1 MNFINFDAID
11 FDERNKINEEI
22 ANLNAQKAE
31 QISLLSSFLAAN
43 KDVFHSAYMFDFN
56 SISDVSQLNGEFDY
70 WIRSLRD
77 ARRNAERTNNLNR
90 VLNNFYVKLADIYNK
105 INEANKN
112 YAKYESE
119 HKNNLNDEDL
129 KPSVE
134 YINSITEIGNRIGEK
149 RNKIAIIINYMKNI
163 DTEEFM
169 KNDHRMMVES
179 LSNQINSD
187 LSEICKLLASKNFDI
202 DSYRI
207 FRSNI
212 SRNVANMGDSS
223 LSFSNESYDILYH
236 EYDAL
241 SEMLRTVRKPMT
253 VVPQPVEIR
262 EEPTFIPSEETPIEL
277 PPADNNPI
285 DSASEN
291 ETENFEEL
299 NPSNDDNIPV
309 EGDDLSDDS
318 LNDDSLNDDSLNN
331 DSLND
336 ESLDDS
342 SLDDDLDDAVER
354 EPVKNSPLSQFR
366 DKFKHAV
373 KGISKASGKLKG
385 KIDAKVFRK
394 AALRWTGVVGVL
406 AVAAVIN
413 PALLLGGAA
422 VGAGFYEYNVIK
434 KMK

>member
-1 MNFINFDAID
+1 MNFINFNAID
-11 FDERNKINEEI
+11 FDERNKFNEEI
-22 ANLNAQKAE
+22 ANLNMQKAE

-56 SISDVSQLNGEFDY
+56 SISDVSQLNGEFEY

-77 ARRNAERTNNLNR
+77 ARRNAERTSNLNR
-90 VLNNFYVKLADIYNK
+90 ILNNFYVKLADIYNK
-105 INEANKN
+105 INEANRN

-129 KPSVE
+129 RPSVE

-149 RNKIAIIINYMKNI
+149 RNNIAIIINYMKNI
-163 DTEEFM
+163 DTEDFM
-169 KNDHRMMVES
+169 KNDHRKMAEN
-179 LSNQINSD
+179 LQNEINLD
-187 LSEICKLLASKNFDI
+187 MAEICKLLSSRNFDI

-212 SRNVANMGDSS
+212 SRNVANMGGTS
-223 LSFSNESYDILYH
+223 LSFSNETYDVLYH

-241 SEMLRTVRKPMT
+241 SEMLRSGRKPMDE
-253 VVPQPVEIR
+253 VPQPVEIH
-262 EEPTFIPSEETPIEL
+262 EEPTPIPSEEPPIEL
-277 PPADNNPI
+277 PPVDNNPM
-285 DSASEN
+285 DNNPEN
-291 ETENFEEL
+291 EVPENLEEL
-299 NPSNDDNIPV
+299 NPSNDDIPV
-309 EGDDLSDDS
+309 EGDDLGDDPLDEVP
-318 LNDDSLNDDSLNN
+318 LND

-342 SLDDDLDDAVER
+342 SLDDDLDDEAER

-366 DKFKHAV
+366 DKFKRSV
-373 KGISKASGKLKG
+373 KGISKANGKLKG

-422 VGAGFYEYNVIK
+422 VGAGLYEYNVAK

>member
-1 MNFINFDAID
+1 MNFFNYG
-11 FDERNKINEEI
+11 EEI
-22 ANLNAQKAE
+22 THEQNKFKEKLDDLNMEKTE
-31 QISLLSSFLAAN
+31 QLDLLSSFLFAN
-43 KDVFHSAYMFDFN
+43 KDIFHRAYMFDFN
-56 SISDVSQLNGEFDY
+56 SISDVSQLNGEFNY

-77 ARRNAERTNNLNR
+77 ARRNAERTSNLTN

-105 INEANKN
+105 INEANRN

-129 KPSVE
+129 RPSVE
-134 YINSITEIGNRIGEK
+134 YINSITEVGNRIGEK
-149 RNKIAIIINYMKNI
+149 RNKIAVIINNYLKN

-169 KNDHRMMVES
+169 KNGHRMMVEN
-179 LSNQINSD
+179 LQNEINLD
-187 LSEICKLLASKNFDI
+187 MAEICKLLSSRNFDI

-212 SRNVANMGDSS
+212 SRNVANMGGTS
-223 LSFSNESYDILYH
+223 LSFSNETYDVLYH

-241 SEMLRTVRKPMT
+241 SEMLRSGRKPMDE
-253 VVPQPVEIR
+253 VPQPVEIH
-262 EEPTFIPSEETPIEL
+262 EEPTPIPSEEPPIEL
-277 PPADNNPI
+277 PPVDNNPM
-285 DSASEN
+285 DSNPEN
-291 ETENFEEL
+291 EVPENFEEL
-299 NPSNDDNIPV
+299 NPSNDDIPV
-309 EGDDLSDDS
+309 EGDDLGDDPLDEKP
-318 LNDDSLNDDSLNN
+318 LND

-342 SLDDDLDDAVER
+342 SLDDDLDDEAER

-366 DKFKHAV
+366 DKFKRSV

-413 PALLLGGAA
+413 PALLFGGAA
-422 VGAGFYEYNVIK
+422 VGAGLYEYNVAK

>member
-1 MNFINFDAID
+1 MNFINFNAID
-11 FDERNKINEEI
+11 FDERNKFNEEI
-22 ANLNAQKAE
+22 ANLNMQKAE

-56 SISDVSQLNGEFDY
+56 SISDVSQLNGEFEY

-77 ARRNAERTNNLNR
+77 ARRNAERTSNLNR
-90 VLNNFYVKLADIYNK
+90 ILNNFYVKLADIYNK
-105 INEANKN
+105 INEANRN

-129 KPSVE
+129 RPSVE

-149 RNKIAIIINYMKNI
+149 RNKIAVIINYMKNI
-163 DTEEFM
+163 DTEDFM
-169 KNDHRMMVES
+169 KNDHRKMVEN
-179 LSNQINSD
+179 LQNEINLD
-187 LSEICKLLASKNFDI
+187 MAEICKLLSSRNFDI

-212 SRNVANMGDSS
+212 SRNVANMGGTS
-223 LSFSNESYDILYH
+223 LSFSNETYDVLYH

-241 SEMLRTVRKPMT
+241 SEMLRSGRKPMDE
-253 VVPQPVEIR
+253 VPQPVEIH
-262 EEPTFIPSEETPIEL
+262 EEPTPIPSEEPPIEL
-277 PPADNNPI
+277 PPVDNNPI
-285 DSASEN
+285 DSNPEN
-291 ETENFEEL
+291 EVPESFEGP
-299 NPSNDDNIPV
+299 NSSNDDIPV
-309 EGDDLSDDS
+309 EGDDLGDDPLDEVP
-318 LNDDSLNDDSLNN
+318 LND

-342 SLDDDLDDAVER
+342 PLDDDLDDEVER

-366 DKFKHAV
+366 DKFKRSV
-373 KGISKASGKLKG
+373 KGISKANGKLKG

-422 VGAGFYEYNVIK
+422 VGAGLYEYNVAK

>member
-1 MNFINFDAID
+1 MNFINFNAID
-11 FDERNKINEEI
+11 FDERNKFNEEI
-22 ANLNAQKAE
+22 ANLNMQKAE

-56 SISDVSQLNGEFDY
+56 SISDVSQLNGEFEY

-77 ARRNAERTNNLNR
+77 ARRNAERTSNLNR
-90 VLNNFYVKLADIYNK
+90 ILNNFYVKLADIYNK
-105 INEANKN
+105 INEANRN

-129 KPSVE
+129 RPSVE

-149 RNKIAIIINYMKNI
+149 RNNIAIIINYMKNI
-163 DTEEFM
+163 DTEDFM
-169 KNDHRMMVES
+169 KNDHRKMVEN
-179 LSNQINSD
+179 LQNEINLD
-187 LSEICKLLASKNFDI
+187 MAEICKLLSSRNFDI

-212 SRNVANMGDSS
+212 SRNVANMGGTS
-223 LSFSNESYDILYH
+223 LSFSNETYDVLYH
-236 EYDAL
+236 EYDVL
-241 SEMLRTVRKPMT
+241 SEMLRSGRKPMDE
-253 VVPQPVEIR
+253 VPQPVEIH
-262 EEPTFIPSEETPIEL
+262 EEPTPIPSEEPPIEL
-277 PPADNNPI
+277 PPVDNNPI
-285 DSASEN
+285 DNNPEN
-291 ETENFEEL
+291 EVPESFEDP
-299 NPSNDDNIPV
+299 NSNNDDIPV
-309 EGDDLSDDS
+309 EGDDLGDDPLDEVP
-318 LNDDSLNDDSLNN
+318 LND

-342 SLDDDLDDAVER
+342 SLDDDLDDEVER

-366 DKFKHAV
+366 DKFKRSV
-373 KGISKASGKLKG
+373 KGISKANGKLKG

-422 VGAGFYEYNVIK
+422 VGAGLYEYNVAK

>member
-1 MNFINFDAID
+1 MNFINFNAID
-11 FDERNKINEEI
+11 FDERNKFNEEI
-22 ANLNAQKAE
+22 ANLNMQKAE

-77 ARRNAERTNNLNR
+77 ARRNAERTSNLNR
-90 VLNNFYVKLADIYNK
+90 ILNNFYVKLADIYNK
-105 INEANKN
+105 INEANRN

-129 KPSVE
+129 RPSVE

-149 RNKIAIIINYMKNI
+149 RNNIAIIINYMKNI
-163 DTEEFM
+163 DTEDFM
-169 KNDHRMMVES
+169 KNDHRKMVEN
-179 LSNQINSD
+179 LQNEINLD
-187 LSEICKLLASKNFDI
+187 MAEICKLLSSRNFDI

-212 SRNVANMGDSS
+212 SRNVANMGGTS
-223 LSFSNESYDILYH
+223 LSFSNETYDVLYH

-241 SEMLRTVRKPMT
+241 SEMLRSGRKPMDE
-253 VVPQPVEIR
+253 VPQPVEIH
-262 EEPTFIPSEETPIEL
+262 EEPTPIPSEEPPIEL
-277 PPADNNPI
+277 PPVDNNPM
-285 DSASEN
+285 DNNPEN
-291 ETENFEEL
+291 EVPENLEEL
-299 NPSNDDNIPV
+299 NPSNDDIPV
-309 EGDDLSDDS
+309 EGDDLGDD
-318 LNDDSLNDDSLNN
+318 
-331 DSLND
+331 
-336 ESLDDS
+336 SLDDS
-342 SLDDDLDDAVER
+342 SLDDDLDDEAER

-366 DKFKHAV
+366 DKFKRSV
-373 KGISKASGKLKG
+373 KGISKANGKLKG

-422 VGAGFYEYNVIK
+422 VGAGLYEYNVAK

>member
-1 MNFINFDAID
+1 MNFINFNAID

-77 ARRNAERTNNLNR
+77 ARRNAERTSNLNR
-90 VLNNFYVKLADIYNK
+90 ILNNFYVKLADIYNK
-105 INEANKN
+105 INEANRN

-129 KPSVE
+129 RPSVE

-149 RNKIAIIINYMKNI
+149 RNNIAIIINYMKNI
-163 DTEEFM
+163 DTEDFM
-169 KNDHRMMVES
+169 KNDHRKMVEN
-179 LSNQINSD
+179 LQNEINLD
-187 LSEICKLLASKNFDI
+187 MAEICKLLSSRNFDI

-277 PPADNNPI
+277 PPVDNNPI
-285 DSASEN
+285 DSAPEN

-318 LNDDSLNDDSLNN
+318 LNDDSLNNDSLNN
-331 DSLND
+331 

>member
-1 MNFINFDAID
+1 MNFINFNAID
-11 FDERNKINEEI
+11 FDERNKFNEEI
-22 ANLNAQKAE
+22 ANLNMQKAE

-77 ARRNAERTNNLNR
+77 ARRNAERTSNLNR
-90 VLNNFYVKLADIYNK
+90 ILNNFYVKLADIYNK
-105 INEANKN
+105 INEANRN

-129 KPSVE
+129 RPSVE

-149 RNKIAIIINYMKNI
+149 RNNIAIIINYMKNI
-163 DTEEFM
+163 DTEDFM
-169 KNDHRMMVES
+169 KNDHRKMVENLQNEIS
-179 LSNQINSD
+179 LD
-187 LSEICKLLASKNFDI
+187 MAEICKLLSSRNFDI

-212 SRNVANMGDSS
+212 SRNVANMNGTS
-223 LSFSNESYDILYH
+223 LSFCNETYDVLYH

-241 SEMLRTVRKPMT
+241 SEMLRSGRKPMDE
-253 VVPQPVEIR
+253 VPQPVEIH
-262 EEPTFIPSEETPIEL
+262 EEPTPIPSEETPIEL
-277 PPADNNPI
+277 PPVDNNPM
-285 DSASEN
+285 DSNPEN
-291 ETENFEEL
+291 EVPENFEEL
-299 NPSNDDNIPV
+299 NPSNDDIPV
-309 EGDDLSDDS
+309 EGDDLGDDPLDEVP
-318 LNDDSLNDDSLNN
+318 LND

-342 SLDDDLDDAVER
+342 SLDDDLDDEVER

-366 DKFKHAV
+366 DKFKRSV
-373 KGISKASGKLKG
+373 KGISKANGKLKG

-422 VGAGFYEYNVIK
+422 VGAGLYEYNVAK

>member
-1 MNFINFDAID
+1 MNFINFNAID
-11 FDERNKINEEI
+11 FDERNKFNEEI
-22 ANLNAQKAE
+22 ANLNMQKAE

-77 ARRNAERTNNLNR
+77 ARRNAERTSNLNR
-90 VLNNFYVKLADIYNK
+90 ILNNFYVKLADIYNK
-105 INEANKN
+105 INEANRN

-129 KPSVE
+129 RPSVE

-149 RNKIAIIINYMKNI
+149 RNNIAIIINYMKNI
-163 DTEEFM
+163 DTEDFM
-169 KNDHRMMVES
+169 KNDHRKMVEN
-179 LSNQINSD
+179 LQNEINLD
-187 LSEICKLLASKNFDI
+187 MAEICKLLASKNLDV
-202 DSYRI
+202 DNYRI

-212 SRNVANMGDSS
+212 SRNVANMNGTS
-223 LSFSNESYDILYH
+223 LSLTNASYDVLYH
-236 EYDAL
+236 EYGAL
-241 SEMLRTVRKPMT
+241 SDMLRGFKKPMDT
-253 VVPQPVEIR
+253 PKPEESH
-262 EEPTFIPSEETPIEL
+262 EEPTPIPSEETPIEL
-277 PPADNNPI
+277 PPVNNNPI
-285 DSASEN
+285 DSNPEN
-291 ETENFEEL
+291 EVPENFEEL
-299 NPSNDDNIPV
+299 NPSNDDIPV
-309 EGDDLSDDS
+309 EGDDLGDDPLDEVP
-318 LNDDSLNDDSLNN
+318 LND

-342 SLDDDLDDAVER
+342 SLDDDLDDEVER

-366 DKFKHAV
+366 DKFKRSV

-422 VGAGFYEYNVIK
+422 VGAGLYEYNVAK

>member
-1 MNFINFDAID
+1 MNFINFNAID
-11 FDERNKINEEI
+11 FDERNKFNEEI
-22 ANLNAQKAE
+22 ANLNMQKAE

-77 ARRNAERTNNLNR
+77 ARRNAERTSNLNR
-90 VLNNFYVKLADIYNK
+90 ILNNFYVKLADIYNK
-105 INEANKN
+105 INEANRN

-129 KPSVE
+129 RHSVE

-149 RNKIAIIINYMKNI
+149 RNNIAIIINYMKNI
-163 DTEEFM
+163 DTEDFM
-169 KNDHRMMVES
+169 KNDHRKMVEN
-179 LSNQINSD
+179 LQNEINLD
-187 LSEICKLLASKNFDI
+187 MAEICKLLASKNLDV
-202 DSYRI
+202 DNYRI

-212 SRNVANMGDSS
+212 SRNVANMNGTS
-223 LSFSNESYDILYH
+223 LSLTNASYDVLYH
-236 EYDAL
+236 EYGAL
-241 SEMLRTVRKPMT
+241 SDMLRGFKKPMDT
-253 VVPQPVEIR
+253 PKPEESH
-262 EEPTFIPSEETPIEL
+262 EEPTPIPSEETPIEL
-277 PPADNNPI
+277 PPVDNNPI
-285 DSASEN
+285 DSNPEN
-291 ETENFEEL
+291 EVPENFEEL
-299 NPSNDDNIPV
+299 NPSNDDIPV
-309 EGDDLSDDS
+309 EGDDLGDDPLDEVP
-318 LNDDSLNDDSLNN
+318 LND

-342 SLDDDLDDAVER
+342 SLDDDLDDEVER

-366 DKFKHAV
+366 DKFKRSV

-422 VGAGFYEYNVIK
+422 VGAGLYEYNVIK

>member
-1 MNFINFDAID
+1 MNFINFNAID
-11 FDERNKINEEI
+11 FDERNKFNEEI
-22 ANLNAQKAE
+22 ANLNMQKAE

-77 ARRNAERTNNLNR
+77 ARRNTERTSNLNR
-90 VLNNFYVKLADIYNK
+90 ILNNFYVKLADIYNK
-105 INEANKN
+105 INEANRN

-129 KPSVE
+129 RPSVE

-149 RNKIAIIINYMKNI
+149 RNNIAIIINYMKNI
-163 DTEEFM
+163 DTEDFM
-169 KNDHRMMVES
+169 KNDHRKMVEN
-179 LSNQINSD
+179 LQNEINLD
-187 LSEICKLLASKNFDI
+187 MAEICKLLSSRNFDI

-212 SRNVANMGDSS
+212 SRNVANMGGTS
-223 LSFSNESYDILYH
+223 LSFCNETYDVLYH
-236 EYDAL
+236 EYDVL
-241 SEMLRTVRKPMT
+241 SEMLRSGRKSMDE
-253 VVPQPVEIR
+253 VPQPVEIH
-262 EEPTFIPSEETPIEL
+262 EEPTPIPSEETPIEL
-277 PPADNNPI
+277 PPVDNNPI
-285 DSASEN
+285 DNNTEN
-291 ETENFEEL
+291 EVPESFEEL
-299 NPSNDDNIPV
+299 NPSNDDIPV
-309 EGDDLSDDS
+309 EGDDLGDDPLDEVP
-318 LNDDSLNDDSLNN
+318 LND

-342 SLDDDLDDAVER
+342 PLDDDLDDEVER

-366 DKFKHAV
+366 DKFKRSV

-422 VGAGFYEYNVIK
+422 VGAGLYEYHVAK

>member
-1 MNFINFDAID
+1 MNFINFNAID
-11 FDERNKINEEI
+11 FDERNKFNEEI
-22 ANLNAQKAE
+22 ANLNMQKAE

-77 ARRNAERTNNLNR
+77 ARRNAERTSNLNR
-90 VLNNFYVKLADIYNK
+90 ILNNFYVKLADIYNK
-105 INEANKN
+105 INEANRN

-129 KPSVE
+129 RPSVE

-149 RNKIAIIINYMKNI
+149 RNNIAIIINYMKNI
-163 DTEEFM
+163 DTEDFM
-169 KNDHRMMVES
+169 KNDHRKMAEN
-179 LSNQINSD
+179 LQNEINLD
-187 LSEICKLLASKNFDI
+187 MAEICKLLSSRNFDI

-212 SRNVANMGDSS
+212 SRNVANMGGTS
-223 LSFSNESYDILYH
+223 LSFSNETYDVLYH

-241 SEMLRTVRKPMT
+241 SEMLRSGRKPMDE
-253 VVPQPVEIR
+253 VPQPVEIH
-262 EEPTFIPSEETPIEL
+262 EEPTPIPSEEPPIEL
-277 PPADNNPI
+277 PPVDNNPM
-285 DSASEN
+285 DNNPEN
-291 ETENFEEL
+291 EVPENLEEL
-299 NPSNDDNIPV
+299 NPSNDDIPV
-309 EGDDLSDDS
+309 EGDDLGDDS
-318 LNDDSLNDDSLNN
+318 LDEVPLND

-342 SLDDDLDDAVER
+342 SLDDDLDDEVER

-366 DKFKHAV
+366 DKFKRSV
-373 KGISKASGKLKG
+373 KGISKANGKLKG

-422 VGAGFYEYNVIK
+422 VGAGLYEYNVAK

>member
-1 MNFINFDAID
+1 MNFINFNAID
-11 FDERNKINEEI
+11 FDERNKFNEEI
-22 ANLNAQKAE
+22 ANLNMQKAE

-56 SISDVSQLNGEFDY
+56 SISDVSQLNGEFEY

-77 ARRNAERTNNLNR
+77 ARRNAERTSNLNR
-90 VLNNFYVKLADIYNK
+90 ILNNFYVKLADIYNK
-105 INEANKN
+105 INEANRN

-129 KPSVE
+129 RPSVE

-149 RNKIAIIINYMKNI
+149 RNNIAIIINYMKNI
-163 DTEEFM
+163 DTEDFM
-169 KNDHRMMVES
+169 KNDHRKMVEN
-179 LSNQINSD
+179 LQNEINLD
-187 LSEICKLLASKNFDI
+187 MAEICKLLSSRNFDI

-212 SRNVANMGDSS
+212 SRNVANMGGTS
-223 LSFSNESYDILYH
+223 LSFSNETYDVLYY

-241 SEMLRTVRKPMT
+241 SEMLRSGRKPMDE
-253 VVPQPVEIR
+253 VPQPVEIH
-262 EEPTFIPSEETPIEL
+262 EEPTPIPSEETPIEL
-277 PPADNNPI
+277 PPVDNNPM
-285 DSASEN
+285 DNNPEN
-291 ETENFEEL
+291 EVPENLEEL
-299 NPSNDDNIPV
+299 NPSNDDIPV
-309 EGDDLSDDS
+309 EGDDLGDDPLDEVP
-318 LNDDSLNDDSLNN
+318 LND

-342 SLDDDLDDAVER
+342 SLDDDLDDEVER

-366 DKFKHAV
+366 DKFKRSV

-422 VGAGFYEYNVIK
+422 VGAGLYEYNVAK

>member
-1 MNFINFDAID
+1 MNFINFNAID
-11 FDERNKINEEI
+11 FDERNKFNEEI
-22 ANLNAQKAE
+22 ANLNMQKAE

-56 SISDVSQLNGEFDY
+56 SISDVSQLIGEFEY

-77 ARRNAERTNNLNR
+77 ARRNAERTSNLNR
-90 VLNNFYVKLADIYNK
+90 ILNNFYVKLADIYNK
-105 INEANKN
+105 INEANRN

-129 KPSVE
+129 RPSVE
-134 YINSITEIGNRIGEK
+134 YINSITEVGNRIGEK
-149 RNKIAIIINYMKNI
+149 RNNIAIIINYMKNI
-163 DTEEFM
+163 DTEDFM
-169 KNDHRMMVES
+169 KNDHRKMVEN
-179 LSNQINSD
+179 LQNEINLD
-187 LSEICKLLASKNFDI
+187 MAEICKLLSSRNFDI

-212 SRNVANMGDSS
+212 SRNVANMGGTS
-223 LSFSNESYDILYH
+223 LSFSNETYDVLYY

-241 SEMLRTVRKPMT
+241 SEMLRSGRKPMDE
-253 VVPQPVEIR
+253 VPQPVEIH
-262 EEPTFIPSEETPIEL
+262 EEPTPIPSEETPIEL
-277 PPADNNPI
+277 PPVDNNPI
-285 DSASEN
+285 DSNPEN
-291 ETENFEEL
+291 EVPENLEEL
-299 NPSNDDNIPV
+299 NPSNDDIPV
-309 EGDDLSDDS
+309 EGDDLGDDPLDEVP
-318 LNDDSLNDDSLNN
+318 LND

-342 SLDDDLDDAVER
+342 SLDDDFDDEVER

-366 DKFKHAV
+366 DKFKRSV

-413 PALLLGGAA
+413 PALLFGGAA
-422 VGAGFYEYNVIK
+422 VGAGLYEYNVAK

>member
-1 MNFINFDAID
+1 MNFINFNAID
-11 FDERNKINEEI
+11 FDERNKFNEEI
-22 ANLNAQKAE
+22 ANLNMQKSE

-77 ARRNAERTNNLNR
+77 ARRNAERTSNLNR
-90 VLNNFYVKLADIYNK
+90 ILNNFYVKLADIYNK
-105 INEANKN
+105 INEANRN
-112 YAKYESE
+112 YVKYESE

-129 KPSVE
+129 RPSVE
-134 YINSITEIGNRIGEK
+134 YINSITEVGNRIGEK
-149 RNKIAIIINYMKNI
+149 RNKIAVIVNNYLKN

-169 KNDHRMMVES
+169 KNGHRMMVEN
-179 LSNQINSD
+179 LRNEINLD
-187 LSEICKLLASKNFDI
+187 MAEICKLLSSRNFDI

-212 SRNVANMGDSS
+212 SRNVANMGGTS
-223 LSFSNESYDILYH
+223 LSFSNETYDVLYH

-241 SEMLRTVRKPMT
+241 SEMLRSARMPMDG
-253 VVPQPVEIR
+253 VSQPVEIH
-262 EEPTFIPSEETPIEL
+262 EEPTPIPSEEPPIEL
-277 PPADNNPI
+277 PPADNNPM
-285 DSASEN
+285 DSNLEN
-291 ETENFEEL
+291 EVPENFEEL
-299 NPSNDDNIPV
+299 NPSNDDIPV
-309 EGDDLSDDS
+309 EGDDLGDDPLDEIP
-318 LNDDSLNDDSLNN
+318 LNDESLNN
-331 DSLND
+331 

-342 SLDDDLDDAVER
+342 SLDDDLDEEVER

-366 DKFKHAV
+366 DKFKRSV

-385 KIDAKVFRK
+385 KIDAKAFRK

-422 VGAGFYEYNVIK
+422 VGAGLYEYNVAK

>member
-1 MNFINFDAID
+1 MNFINFNAID
-11 FDERNKINEEI
+11 FDERNKFNEEI
-22 ANLNAQKAE
+22 ANLNMQKAE

-77 ARRNAERTNNLNR
+77 ARRNTERTSNLNR
-90 VLNNFYVKLADIYNK
+90 ILNNFYVKLADIYNK
-105 INEANKN
+105 INEANRN

-129 KPSVE
+129 RPSVE

-149 RNKIAIIINYMKNI
+149 RNNIAIIINYMKNI
-163 DTEEFM
+163 DTEDFM
-169 KNDHRMMVES
+169 KNDHRKMVEN
-179 LSNQINSD
+179 LQNEINLD
-187 LSEICKLLASKNFDI
+187 MAEICKLLSSRNFDI

-212 SRNVANMGDSS
+212 SRNVANMGGTS
-223 LSFSNESYDILYH
+223 LSFSNETYDVLYH
-236 EYDAL
+236 EYDVL
-241 SEMLRTVRKPMT
+241 SEMLRSGRKPMDE
-253 VVPQPVEIR
+253 VPQPVEIH
-262 EEPTFIPSEETPIEL
+262 EEPTPIPSEEPPIEL
-277 PPADNNPI
+277 PPVDNNPI
-285 DSASEN
+285 DNNPEN
-291 ETENFEEL
+291 EVPESFEDP
-299 NPSNDDNIPV
+299 NSNNDDIPV
-309 EGDDLSDDS
+309 EGDDLGDDPLDEVP
-318 LNDDSLNDDSLNN
+318 LND

-342 SLDDDLDDAVER
+342 SLDDDLDDEVER

-366 DKFKHAV
+366 DKFKRSV

-422 VGAGFYEYNVIK
+422 VGAGLYEYNVAK

>member
-1 MNFINFDAID
+1 MNFINFNAID
-11 FDERNKINEEI
+11 FDERNKFNEEI
-22 ANLNAQKAE
+22 ANLNMQKAE

-77 ARRNAERTNNLNR
+77 ARRNAERTSNLNR
-90 VLNNFYVKLADIYNK
+90 ILNNFYVKLADIYNK
-105 INEANKN
+105 INEANRN

-129 KPSVE
+129 RPSVE

-149 RNKIAIIINYMKNI
+149 RNNIAIIINYMKNI
-163 DTEEFM
+163 DTEDFM
-169 KNDHRMMVES
+169 KNDHRKMVEN
-179 LSNQINSD
+179 LQNEINLD
-187 LSEICKLLASKNFDI
+187 MAEICKLLASKNLDV
-202 DSYRI
+202 DNYRI

-212 SRNVANMGDSS
+212 SRNVANMNGTS
-223 LSFSNESYDILYH
+223 LSLTNASYDVLYH
-236 EYDAL
+236 EYGAL
-241 SEMLRTVRKPMT
+241 SDMLRGFKKPMDT
-253 VVPQPVEIR
+253 PKPEESH
-262 EEPTFIPSEETPIEL
+262 EEPTPIPSEETPIEL
-277 PPADNNPI
+277 PPVDNNPI
-285 DSASEN
+285 DSNPEN
-291 ETENFEEL
+291 EVPENFEEL
-299 NPSNDDNIPV
+299 NPSNDDIPV
-309 EGDDLSDDS
+309 EGDDLGDDPLDEVP
-318 LNDDSLNDDSLNN
+318 LND

-342 SLDDDLDDAVER
+342 SLDDDLDDEVER

-366 DKFKHAV
+366 DKFKRSV

-422 VGAGFYEYNVIK
+422 VGAGLYEYNVAK

>member
-1 MNFINFDAID
+1 MNFINFNAID
-11 FDERNKINEEI
+11 FDERNKFNEEI
-22 ANLNAQKAE
+22 ANLNMQKAE

-56 SISDVSQLNGEFDY
+56 SISDVSQLNGEFEY

-77 ARRNAERTNNLNR
+77 ARRNAERTSNLNR
-90 VLNNFYVKLADIYNK
+90 ILNNFYVKLADIYNK
-105 INEANKN
+105 INEANRN

-129 KPSVE
+129 RPSVE

-149 RNKIAIIINYMKNI
+149 RNNIAIIINYMKNI
-163 DTEEFM
+163 DTEDFM
-169 KNDHRMMVES
+169 KNDHRKMVEN
-179 LSNQINSD
+179 LQNEINLD
-187 LSEICKLLASKNFDI
+187 MAEICKLLSSRNFDI

-212 SRNVANMGDSS
+212 SRNVANMGGTS
-223 LSFSNESYDILYH
+223 LSFSNETYDVLYH
-236 EYDAL
+236 EYDVL
-241 SEMLRTVRKPMT
+241 SEMLRSGRKPMDE
-253 VVPQPVEIR
+253 VPQPVEIH
-262 EEPTFIPSEETPIEL
+262 EEPTPIPSEEPPIEL
-277 PPADNNPI
+277 PPVDNNPI
-285 DSASEN
+285 DNNPEN
-291 ETENFEEL
+291 EVPESFEDP
-299 NPSNDDNIPV
+299 NSNNDDIPV
-309 EGDDLSDDS
+309 EGDDLGDDPLDEVP
-318 LNDDSLNDDSLNN
+318 LND

-342 SLDDDLDDAVER
+342 SLDDDLDDEVER

-366 DKFKHAV
+366 DKFKRSV

-422 VGAGFYEYNVIK
+422 VGAGLYEYNVAK

>member
-1 MNFINFDAID
+1 MNFINFNAID
-11 FDERNKINEEI
+11 FDERNKFNEEI
-22 ANLNAQKAE
+22 ANLNMQKAE

-56 SISDVSQLNGEFDY
+56 SISDVSQLNGEFEY

-77 ARRNAERTNNLNR
+77 ARRNAERTSNLNR
-90 VLNNFYVKLADIYNK
+90 ILNNFYVKLADIYNK
-105 INEANKN
+105 INEANRN

-129 KPSVE
+129 RPSVE

-149 RNKIAIIINYMKNI
+149 RNNIAIIINYMKNI
-163 DTEEFM
+163 DTEDFM
-169 KNDHRMMVES
+169 KNDHRKMAEN
-179 LSNQINSD
+179 LQNEINLD
-187 LSEICKLLASKNFDI
+187 MAEICKLLSSRNFDI

-212 SRNVANMGDSS
+212 SRNVANMGGTS
-223 LSFSNESYDILYH
+223 LSFSNETYDVLYH

-241 SEMLRTVRKPMT
+241 SEMLRSGRKPMDE
-253 VVPQPVEIR
+253 VPQPVEIH
-262 EEPTFIPSEETPIEL
+262 EEPTPIPSEEPPIEL
-277 PPADNNPI
+277 PPVDNNPM
-285 DSASEN
+285 DNNPEN
-291 ETENFEEL
+291 EVPENLEEL
-299 NPSNDDNIPV
+299 NPSNDDIPV
-309 EGDDLSDDS
+309 EGDDLGDDPLDEVP
-318 LNDDSLNDDSLNN
+318 LND

-342 SLDDDLDDAVER
+342 SLDDDLDDEAER

-366 DKFKHAV
+366 DMFKRSV
-373 KGISKASGKLKG
+373 KGISKANGKLKG

-422 VGAGFYEYNVIK
+422 VGAGLYEYNVAK

>member
-1 MNFINFDAID
+1 MNFINFNAID
-11 FDERNKINEEI
+11 FDERNKFNEEI
-22 ANLNAQKAE
+22 ANLNMQKAE

-105 INEANKN
+105 INEANRN

-129 KPSVE
+129 RPSVE

-149 RNKIAIIINYMKNI
+149 RNNIAIIINYMKNI
-163 DTEEFM
+163 DTEDFM
-169 KNDHRMMVES
+169 KNDHRKMVEN
-179 LSNQINSD
+179 LQNEINLD
-187 LSEICKLLASKNFDI
+187 MAEICKLLSSRNFDI

-277 PPADNNPI
+277 PPVDNNSI
-285 DSASEN
+285 DSAPEN

-318 LNDDSLNDDSLNN
+318 LNDDSLNNDSLNN
-331 DSLND
+331 

>member
-1 MNFINFDAID
+1 MNFINFNAID

-212 SRNVANMGDSS
+212 SRNVANMGDSR

-241 SEMLRTVRKPMT
+241 SEMLRTFRKPMT
-253 VVPQPVEIR
+253 VVPQSVEIR

-277 PPADNNPI
+277 PPVDNNPI
-285 DSASEN
+285 DSAPEN

-318 LNDDSLNDDSLNN
+318 LNNDSLNN
-331 DSLND
+331 

-342 SLDDDLDDAVER
+342 SLDDDLDDVVER

-373 KGISKASGKLKG
+373 KGISKASSKLKG

>member
-1 MNFINFDAID
+1 MNFINFNAID
-11 FDERNKINEEI
+11 FDERNKFNEEI
-22 ANLNAQKAE
+22 ANLNMQKAE

-77 ARRNAERTNNLNR
+77 ARRNAERTSNLNR
-90 VLNNFYVKLADIYNK
+90 ILNNFYVKLADIYNK
-105 INEANKN
+105 INEANRN

-129 KPSVE
+129 RPSVE
-134 YINSITEIGNRIGEK
+134 YINSITEIGNKIGEK
-149 RNKIAIIINYMKNI
+149 RNNIAIIINYMKNI
-163 DTEEFM
+163 DTEDFM
-169 KNDHRMMVES
+169 KNDHRKMVEN
-179 LSNQINSD
+179 LQNEINLD
-187 LSEICKLLASKNFDI
+187 MAEICKLLSSRNFDI

-212 SRNVANMGDSS
+212 SRNVANMRGTS
-223 LSFSNESYDILYH
+223 LSFSNETYDVLYH

-241 SEMLRTVRKPMT
+241 SEMLRSGRKPMDE
-253 VVPQPVEIR
+253 VPQPVEIH
-262 EEPTFIPSEETPIEL
+262 EEPTPIPSEETPIEL
-277 PPADNNPI
+277 PPVDNNPI
-285 DSASEN
+285 DNNTEN
-291 ETENFEEL
+291 EVPESFEEL
-299 NPSNDDNIPV
+299 NPSNDDIPV
-309 EGDDLSDDS
+309 EGDDLGDDPLDEVP
-318 LNDDSLNDDSLNN
+318 LND

-342 SLDDDLDDAVER
+342 PLDDDLDDEVER

-366 DKFKHAV
+366 DKFKRSV

-422 VGAGFYEYNVIK
+422 VGAGLYEYNVAK

>member
-1 MNFINFDAID
+1 MNFINFNAID
-11 FDERNKINEEI
+11 FDERNKFNEEI
-22 ANLNAQKAE
+22 ANLNMQKAE

-77 ARRNAERTNNLNR
+77 ARRNAERTSNLNR
-90 VLNNFYVKLADIYNK
+90 ILNNFYVKLADIYNK
-105 INEANKN
+105 INEANRN

-129 KPSVE
+129 RPSVE

-149 RNKIAIIINYMKNI
+149 RNNIAIIINYMKNI
-163 DTEEFM
+163 DTEDFM
-169 KNDHRMMVES
+169 KNDHRKMVEN
-179 LSNQINSD
+179 LQNEINLD
-187 LSEICKLLASKNFDI
+187 MAEICKLLSSRNFDI

-212 SRNVANMGDSS
+212 SRNVANMGGTS
-223 LSFSNESYDILYH
+223 LSFSNETYDVLYY

-241 SEMLRTVRKPMT
+241 SEMLRSGRKPMDE
-253 VVPQPVEIR
+253 VPQPVEIH
-262 EEPTFIPSEETPIEL
+262 EEPTPIPSEETSIEL
-277 PPADNNPI
+277 PPVDNNPI
-285 DSASEN
+285 DSNPEN
-291 ETENFEEL
+291 EVPESFEDP
-299 NPSNDDNIPV
+299 NSNNDDIPV
-309 EGDDLSDDS
+309 EGDDLGDDS
-318 LNDDSLNDDSLNN
+318 LDEVPLND

-342 SLDDDLDDAVER
+342 SLDDDLDDEVER

-366 DKFKHAV
+366 DKFKRSV

-422 VGAGFYEYNVIK
+422 VGAGLYEYNVAK